1 MHNWAIITV
10 SGEPWEVSAD
20 VPKVNGVRITP
31 TMGEALAVAKAEGA
45 ELAPPHVLDARW
57 READL
62 KNRIHVQDLAHGQD
76 DEVLQSERIDEDIA
90 AFTAEHGRPPRIV
103 GNVCKSWTRRRASD
117 GIDELYG
124 LFVPAIN
131 VVYRGGRYWGE
142 GLPVYRSESDETDAY
157 IVQRSRDSSHREHH
171 DYYTGVILGRRLGI
185 PQPADTIPCAREPW
199 QDPGLSR
206 GQRAVEWSRSEMADG
221 VSERSNIH
229 RINQYLDGC
238 LRKGERLGLV
248 ARPSRVPNW
257 CAASACFGDR
267 ESCLPDEQP
276 FLPWVGSGFEL
287 EGWAEAHG
295 VWVLGADVASGKYD
309 PSPGD
314 VVILKRGDPDNP
326 ADAWKRHVCRW
337 ICRDGA
343 AYSAIGGNERDG
355 WHVTQR
361 ALDAANLLG
370 IITVPDTRDLSADYD
385 LTADLERRANDLLR
399 NGDDP
404 MAIVQALIDAT
415 DATVVG

>member
-1 MHNWAIITV
+1 MHNWTTITV
-10 SGEPWEVSAD
+10 AGQTGLVSSD
-20 VPKVNGVRITP
+20 VPKVNGVRVTP
-31 TMGEALAVAKAEGA
+31 TLSEALAIAKAEGA

-76 DEVLQSERIDEDIA
+76 DAALQSERIDQDVA
-90 AFTAEHGRPPRIV
+90 DFTAEHGRPPRIV
-103 GNVCKSWTRRRASD
+103 GNACKSWTRRRESD

-131 VVYRGGRYWGE
+131 VTYRGGRYWGE

-171 DYYTGVILGRRLGI
+171 DYYTGLILWKPDGI
-185 PQPADTIPCAREPW
+185 PQPADTIPCLREPW
-199 QDPGLSR
+199 QDPALSR

-221 VSERSNIH
+221 VTERSNIH

-238 LRKGERLGLV
+238 LRKGKRLGLV
-248 ARPSRVPNW
+248 ARPSSVPNW

-276 FLPWVGSGFEL
+276 FLPWVCSGLEL
-287 EGWAEAHG
+287 QSWAEAHG
-295 VWVLGADVASGKYD
+295 VWVPGADVASGKYD

-314 VVILKRGDPDNP
+314 VVILGRGETGG
-326 ADAWKRHVCRW
+326 WERHVCRW

-343 AYSAIGGNERDG
+343 AYSAIGGNEQDG
-355 WHVTQR
+355 WRVTQR
-361 ALDAANLLG
+361 ALDASNLLG
-370 IITVPDTRDLSADYD
+370 IIAVPDTRDLSFGYD
-385 LTADLERRANDLLR
+385 LTADLERRANELFKS
-399 NGDDP
+399 GDDP
-404 MAIVQALIDAT
+404 MSEVQALIDAT
-415 DATVVG
+415 EDEVIG